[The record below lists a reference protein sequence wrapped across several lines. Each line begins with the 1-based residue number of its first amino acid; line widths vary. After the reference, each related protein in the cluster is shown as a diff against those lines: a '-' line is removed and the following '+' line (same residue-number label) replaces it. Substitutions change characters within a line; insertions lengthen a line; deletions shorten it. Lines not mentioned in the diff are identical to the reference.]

1 LQNIPVKFFSKYI
14 KGKHEG
20 KTVKLRSD
28 SSKRTWKVKIEG
40 HTLTDGWKEFVEAH
54 DLRISDFVI
63 FKHKG
68 DMFFDVTALGS
79 SCCEVQYAP
88 SCSHGEN
95 EESDEI
101 GESSRKEKEIEEN
114 IETEPDQF
122 SSDLT
127 CFSQSV
133 TTSNLMRDSVGVPRD
148 FAKRYGF
155 NIGRHEIVLMNEEG
169 KPWESEVISYKSGKV
184 IVAGGW
190 KSLCTESK
198 LEVGD
203 SCTFKLLHNAKMPV
217 FRLCSKLPKAG
228 AEARPLKRAR
238 VQRWSQESR
247 SKHDVREKI
256 AEEGEPSRRNRTSN
270 KSTGDQGKLQQT
282 QSCFIFDHVAK
293 VNQSV
298 DNMGKLLRKKHVNKR
313 IPETE
318 AKSFSLY
325 KSCFVAYV
333 TDWNLR
339 EDTLSLPRNFV
350 RSDGLIKG
358 SNKIVLMN
366 EGARTWTLILKFRD
380 SRRSF
385 YSRGGWRSFCRE
397 NGLKPGDSVTFK
409 LESSN
414 TKTPLL
420 LFSIAESKSAS
431 TKDRTRFLTLTVT
444 PSSIRSSRLY
454 LSKKFISVNKMER
467 AGGKKITLLDKNGE
481 EWPVTLLMDKR
492 YTRMVLGSGLREF
505 CNAIG
510 VKAYESVVL
519 ELVWE
524 ETTTLPMF
532 KFCSKIKT

>member
-1 LQNIPVKFFSKYI
+1 MNNPTLFSPKSPHFFQPLLPGFKSHINIPVKFFSKYI

-79 SCCEVQYAP
+79 SCW
-88 SCSHGEN
+88 
-95 EESDEI
+95 
-101 GESSRKEKEIEEN
+101 ESSRKEKEIEEN

-293 VNQSV
+293 
-298 DNMGKLLRKKHVNKR
+298 
-313 IPETE
+313 
-318 AKSFSLY
+318 
-325 KSCFVAYV
+325 
-333 TDWNLR
+333 
-339 EDTLSLPRNFV
+339 SLPRNFV